1 MIHRT
6 IHDSFES
13 FPETTPRY
21 TLMESSDRTFHYGPF
36 KMDEWT
42 MVSNPRP
49 INWARH
55 IDSTFYDAMEPM
67 CQRMQKVV

>member
-1 MIHRT
+1 
-6 IHDSFES
+6 
-13 FPETTPRY
+13 
-21 TLMESSDRTFHYGPF
+21 MESSDRTFHYGPF